1 MAAPGAPS
9 PAGPKDWLERA
20 DAGLTG
26 AHREAIRNALHA
38 GLGAALPE
46 GEEVLFWYHASTGP
60 AEILDWLPFFE
71 DLYKRA
77 RRSYILFATRT
88 RLGLVATDLRG
99 PREPIRSV
107 FTGGLAEIVELA
119 VPGMLGGKRCAL
131 WPLAELVVGAKAG
144 LLASR
149 LRIRSPGAE
158 FELKVSSWYMA
169 RNLGECW
176 LASRAA
182 AAPGGPS

>member
-1 MAAPGAPS
+1 MAGTGAPG
-9 PAGPKDWLERA
+9 PAEPKDWLERL

-46 GEEVLFWYHASTGP
+46 GDEVLCWYHACTGP

-77 RRSYILFATRT
+77 MRNYILFATRT
-88 RLGLVATDLRG
+88 RLGLVAADPRG
-99 PREPIRSV
+99 PREPILSV

-131 WPLAELVVGAKAG
+131 WPLSELVVGVKAG

-149 LRIRSPGAE
+149 LLIRSPGAE
-158 FELKVSSWYMA
+158 FEIKVSSWYMA

-176 LASRAA
+176 LKGRGAA
-182 AAPGGPS
+182 AR